1 MSRLEIKG
9 LTEKDIMNLAWHKMS
24 FWDIITMDKEQK
36 SKLSDISKILQD
48 SLGIDDDNKHR

>member
-36 SKLSDISKILQD
+36 SKLSDILKILQD
-48 SLGIDDDNKHR
+48 SLRIDDDNP